1 MDFAYFRNSLR
12 ILADRNVYLCRSKC
26 VHSSR
31 FCLQELPEAMKW
43 GRLNSVLKR
52 RADCIKS
59 VPWDLWEFICEGFLW
74 STYPAN
80 IYLFKVNNRNT
91 KKVWNIF
98 RVKNKITRT
107 TWLTV
112 FSRDSTKIASLVVFD
127 LKTMLA
133 VIYKKYLKSKD

>member
-52 RADCIKS
+52 RTDCIKS

-98 RVKNKITRT
+98 KVNNKDTRT
-107 TWLTV
+107 TSMTSFWYIFVVNSDYFTH
-112 FSRDSTKIASLVVFD
+112 FSSVPILYFEQINVCC
-127 LKTMLA
+127 L
-133 VIYKKYLKSKD
+133 